1 MMENMILA
9 DKWNG
14 LQRLNKEWYDHHI
27 AVLYKTNIEDFDK
40 DGIIALLEM
49 IDENLIYYPLDL
61 AKQIMETLLL
71 LRISPDD
78 NEKAEKTDFLLELMV
93 RFQQELGSEL
103 DAKTDWVAIN
113 EIKQHW
119 EETYQ
124 EAIVF
129 LKKRINRKSNPSSY
143 DLSKIPQQVPWTV
156 EDFITKLDLE

>member
-1 MMENMILA
+1 
-9 DKWNG
+9 
-14 LQRLNKEWYDHHI
+14 
-27 AVLYKTNIEDFDK
+27 
-40 DGIIALLEM
+40 M